1 MRVADAFMELLG
13 IEVVSVTPEA
23 VRLKTVVR
31 SDHLNLH
38 GTAHGGFVY
47 TLADAA
53 FALVSNVREHAV
65 AISTRIDYFRPL
77 VPGDEV
83 MAVARP
89 INVGKRLAT
98 YVVDVFCGDRRVAHF
113 VGTVFHLEG

>member
-1 MRVADAFMELLG
+1 MELLG
-13 IEVVSVTPEA
+13 IEVVSVAPEE
-23 VRLKTVVR
+23 VRLKAVVR
-31 SDHLNLH
+31 LEHLNLH

-53 FALVSNVREHAV
+53 FALISNARARAV
-65 AISTRIDYFRPL
+65 ATSARIDYFRPL

-89 INVGKRLAT
+89 LNVGKRLAT
-98 YVVDVFCGDRRVAHF
+98 YAVEVFCEHRRVAHF
-113 VGTVFHLEG
+113 VGTVYHLEER